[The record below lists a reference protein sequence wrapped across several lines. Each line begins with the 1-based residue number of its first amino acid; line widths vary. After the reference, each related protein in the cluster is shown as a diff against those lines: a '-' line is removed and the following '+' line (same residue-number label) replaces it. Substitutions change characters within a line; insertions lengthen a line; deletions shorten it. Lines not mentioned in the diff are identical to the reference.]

1 MVRKGAPDL
10 DEVLLVQE
18 PGQLD
23 PRHAVER
30 SVGVQDSPLR
40 LPRLGGEVG
49 HRILRTRGK
58 GSASGRFVS
67 AID

>member
-1 MVRKGAPDL
+1 M
-10 DEVLLVQE
+10 
-18 PGQLD
+18 
-23 PRHAVER
+23 ER
-30 SVGVQDSPLR
+30 TLGVQDSNLR

-49 HRILRTRGK
+49 HRSLRTRGK